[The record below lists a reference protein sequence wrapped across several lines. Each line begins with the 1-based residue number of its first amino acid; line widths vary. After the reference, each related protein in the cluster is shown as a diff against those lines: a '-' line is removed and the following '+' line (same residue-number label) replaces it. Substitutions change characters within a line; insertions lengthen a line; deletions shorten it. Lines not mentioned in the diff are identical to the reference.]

1 MVDVTLRR
9 VAKRH
14 HAPKADSDLQIRLGA
29 VVRACRHRLGITQE
43 ELAWRAD
50 IHRTYLADI
59 ERGKRNVTLG
69 TVANLAKTLQISV
82 GNLFAYVTARP
93 RSALRV
99 GATTAPTEVQNI
111 LLVEPNAADAAM
123 TARVFKRG
131 KLRVVRDAEAGLD
144 YLFGTGRYA
153 RRKPVRPQL
162 ILLDLHLP
170 QMSGMEFLQ
179 RVKSDE
185 RTRDIPVVLLTVSE

>member
-1 MVDVTLRR
+1 MT
-9 VAKRH
+9 KRPP
-14 HAPKADSDLQIRLGA
+14 APRIDADLQIKLGA
-29 VVRACRHRLGITQE
+29 VVRECRHRLGITQE

-69 TVANLAKTLQISV
+69 TIANLAKTLQISV
-82 GNLFAYVTARP
+82 GHLFADVAARP
-93 RSALRV
+93 RTTLPV
-99 GATTAPTEVQNI
+99 GATTAPTDVQNI
-111 LLVEPNAADAAM
+111 LLVAPKAADAAM

-153 RRKPVRPQL
+153 RRKPVRPHL

-179 RVKSDE
+179 RVKGDE
-185 RTRDIPVVLLTVSE
+185 RTRDIPVVFLTVAE

>member
-1 MVDVTLRR
+1 MLDVTLGR
-9 VAKRH
+9 VAKKH

-69 TVANLAKTLQISV
+69 TVANLAKTLQISM

-99 GATTAPTEVQNI
+99 GATTAPTEGQNI

-131 KLRVVRDAEAGLD
+131 KLRVVRDAEAGFD

-170 QMSGMEFLQ
+170 QTSGMEFLQ
-179 RVKSDE
+179 RVKGDE
-185 RTRDIPVVLLTVSE
+185 RTRDIPVVFLTVSE

>member
-1 MVDVTLRR
+1 
-9 VAKRH
+9 
-14 HAPKADSDLQIRLGA
+14 
-29 VVRACRHRLGITQE
+29 LGITQE

-69 TVANLAKTLQISV
+69 TIANLAKTLQISV
-82 GNLFAYVTARP
+82 GHLFADVAARP
-93 RSALRV
+93 RTTLPV
-99 GATTAPTEVQNI
+99 GATTAPTDVQNI
-111 LLVEPNAADAAM
+111 LLVAPKAADAAM

-179 RVKSDE
+179 RVKGDE
-185 RTRDIPVVLLTVSE
+185 RTRDIPVVFLTVAE